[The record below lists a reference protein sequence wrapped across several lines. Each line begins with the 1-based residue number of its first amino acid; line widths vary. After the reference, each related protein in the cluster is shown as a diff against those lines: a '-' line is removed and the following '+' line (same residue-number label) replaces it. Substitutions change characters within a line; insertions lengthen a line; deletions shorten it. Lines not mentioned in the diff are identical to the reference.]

1 MELLGK
7 SREELREWLAGIGE
21 PAYRGDQIYR
31 ALYQERAFETAK
43 MTVLPAELRERL
55 AGEATIT
62 LPTVRQRYFSKDGS
76 VRYLFGLG
84 EKSKDKFATEA
95 QSSQRETEELTR
107 KAATRAA
114 SVEAVWMPSENRQT
128 ICISTQAG
136 CAVDCQFCMTAQL
149 GLIRNLTAGEIVGQI
164 LVALKENEEERI
176 NTENTESRNTEG
188 AEKSRDKKQTNVVL
202 MGQGEPLLNYENVMA
217 AMRIVLDPK
226 GVGLAPKHVT
236 LSTSGIVPGIEKLAK
251 EAVRPKLAISLNA
264 SNDEQRDLLMPI
276 NKKYPLKELLA
287 ACKKFPTGARE
298 YITFEYVLLGGVN
311 DTAEDARRVAR
322 LMSGLGRVK
331 VNLIPWNPGAL
342 PYKEPTEESV
352 AEFHRILLE
361 KGVPAFTRYSRGRDV
376 MAACGQLA
384 LGEMKGSPQLS
395 VISIQ

>member
-7 SREELREWLAGIGE
+7 SREELREWLTGLGE
-21 PAYRGDQIYR
+21 PAYRADQIYR
-31 ALYQERAFETAK
+31 ALYQERNFEMAR
-43 MTVLPAELRERL
+43 MTTLPGELRERL

-84 EKSKDKFATEA
+84 EKEKTEEKPNAEA
-95 QSSQRETEELTR
+95 QRTQRNAKEKSKTP
-107 KAATRAA
+107 AA
-114 SVEAVWMPSENRQT
+114 VEAVWMPSENRQT

-164 LVALKENEEERI
+164 LMALKENEEKDNAEAQSTQRS
-176 NTENTESRNTEG
+176 TEN
-188 AEKSRDKKQTNVVL
+188 KQTNVVL

-217 AMRIVLDPK
+217 AMRIVLDKK

-264 SNDEQRDLLMPI
+264 SNDVQRNELMPI
-276 NKKYPLKELLA
+276 NKKYPLKELLG
-287 ACKKFPTGARE
+287 ACKRFPTGSRE

-322 LMSGLGRVK
+322 LMAGLGRVK

-342 PYKEPTEESV
+342 PYKEPTEQSV
-352 AEFHRILLE
+352 AEFHRVLLE
-361 KGVPAFTRYSRGRDV
+361 KGIPAFTRYSRGRDV

-384 LGEMKGSPQLS
+384 LSETKGPQLS